1 MGLFRRSEPLH
12 ERLAREGGLRAEP
25 LAGPAPPPW
34 METGIHGVNRPRQ
47 WDAVVTVEAEGVEGD
62 RVQFVDP
69 GDGTLV
75 VEEGQDIE
83 PLAAALDGLVQAPY
97 RAEAVRQ
104 GEAQW
109 AVGIRYVQV
118 VELGDD
124 PQGEELT
131 LTMRDGERT
140 LVVDGASVFGS
151 IPALEQVGA
160 TRGASYVVQARRLSG
175 ALWEVKALP
184 L

>member
-1 MGLFRRSEPLH
+1 VPLFRRREPLH
-12 ERLAREGGLRAEP
+12 ERLAREGGLRGEP

-34 METGIHGVNRPRQ
+34 METGIHGVNRPRE
-47 WDAVVTVEAEGVEGD
+47 WDAVVTVEAEEVEGD

-75 VEEGQDIE
+75 IELGEDVEPI
-83 PLAAALDGLVQAPY
+83 AAALDGLAKAPY
-97 RAEAVRQ
+97 RAEAVRR
-104 GEAQW
+104 GENQW
-109 AVGIRYVQV
+109 AVGLRR
-118 VELGDD
+118 VEVAELVDD
-124 PQGEELT
+124 PQGQELT

-140 LVVDGASVFGS
+140 LVVDGAPVFGS
-151 IPALEQVGA
+151 IPALEQ
-160 TRGASYVVQARRLSG
+160 RGAVCGESYVVQAHRLSG